1 MNRQDAWALLTEY
14 TQNPSLIKHAL
25 AVEATM
31 RALARKY
38 GADENEW
45 SIVGLLHDFDYER
58 YPQLPEH
65 PLEGG
70 KILRA
75 QGYPEH
81 VIHAIG
87 SHALPEQFP
96 RNTLLDKAMFAA
108 DELSGFIVACTLVKP
123 SKSLSEVDV
132 TSVRKKL
139 KDKRFAAG
147 VNRQDVEEGA
157 AALEVPLDE
166 HIAFVIEALK
176 PIAADLGLGA

>member
-1 MNRQDAWALLTEY
+1 MNRDAAWELLTEY

-38 GADENEW
+38 GADEEEW
-45 SIVGLLHDFDYER
+45 GLVGLLHDFDYER
-58 YPQLPEH
+58 YPQLPDH

-70 KILRA
+70 KILREK
-75 QGYPEH
+75 GYPEH

-87 SHALPEQFP
+87 SHALPERFP
-96 RNTLLDKAMFAA
+96 RNTLLDKAIFAA
-108 DELSGFIVACTLVKP
+108 DELSGFVVAVTLVRP
-123 SKSLSEVDV
+123 SKSLAEVNV
-132 TSVRKKL
+132 VAVRKKL

-147 VNRQDVEEGA
+147 VNRQDVEDGA

-166 HIAFVIEALK
+166 HIAFVIEALRAV
-176 PIAADLGLGA
+176 AADLGLGA